1 MYPQFINDMDCNW
14 SEESYV
20 REVRRCYSEM
30 IDDGEIEDEE
40 LEDELI
46 KLEANKQRITDKNNY
61 LRKVNRENYR
71 QYNTLE
77 ESYNNYIDI
86 LSKIDLSKFK
96 IVEHKSK

>member
-1 MYPQFINDMDCNW
+1 MWRYLYDKVDNKAGLFDVKCTKA
-14 SEESYV
+14 
-20 REVRRCYSEM
+20 
-30 IDDGEIEDEE
+30 

-86 LSKIDLSKFK
+86 TFRRKTYEEKKYMKNMKI
-96 IVEHKSK
+96 IQRIIKSS